1 MSGSG
6 YKAVWLSNDMKL
18 YQKSDSDNKD
28 EIYKYET
35 DGNGEFKKID
45 LSKNNSDVK
54 TTIKNEAS
62 KFLDNKYDHIV
73 VLIGA
78 GASVTDNILKK
89 DDKGIAIAG
98 VTVAKIADEVAEKLS
113 AGKYCLKGESVEV
126 LKLDDIAKK
135 INYSDDIFNDAK
147 LNDNFNLEECLSN
160 IFTYEKFINDED
172 KEKQK
177 FINTKKAILDIIV
190 KATSYN
196 YDNKLFNHAKFLN
209 ILSKRTNTESKLNL
223 VTTNYDTLIEDAA
236 ESMKWTVFDGFS
248 FSQNPQ
254 FDSTMFD
261 WNLVKEVPNVKT
273 NENIYKPNVVNLL
286 KIHGSITWERSKSGN
301 NISRKSK
308 TLIVDDPIMVFPST
322 NKYAQ
327 SYQEPYFDLFNKFQ
341 NLLHKPNTLLIT
353 TGFSFSDNHIA
364 RMIIS
369 AIQTND
375 GLSTLITDFNVEP
388 QNKNWEE
395 LTQAMDN
402 YYNVAFLKAT
412 LNGELSDYL
421 GGSMNDN

>member
-1 MSGSG
+1 MSGSD

-28 EIYKYET
+28 EIYEPE
-35 DGNGEFKKID
+35 GNGNFKTID

-54 TTIKNEAS
+54 TTIKNEVL

-78 GASVTDNILKK
+78 GASVTDNILTK
-89 DDKGIAIAG
+89 DKDKNGIAIAG
-98 VTVAKIADEVAEKLS
+98 VTVAKIAEEVAEQLRHEE
-113 AGKYCLKGESVEV
+113 YCLKGESVDV
-126 LKLDDIAKK
+126 FKLDDIAKK
-135 INYSDDIFNDAK
+135 INYSDDIFYGDK
-147 LNDNFNLEECLSN
+147 LKDNFNLEECLSN
-160 IFTYEKFINDED
+160 IFTYEEFINDED

-190 KATSYN
+190 NATSYN
-196 YDNKLFNHAKFLN
+196 YDSKLFNHAKFLN

-308 TLIVDDPIMVFPST
+308 TLIADPLMVFPST

-375 GLSTLITDFNVEP
+375 GLSTLITDFNIEP

>member
-1 MSGSG
+1 MSGSD

-98 VTVAKIADEVAEKLS
+98 VTVARIADEVAEQLS

-135 INYSDDIFNDAK
+135 INYSDDIFNDDK

-341 NLLHKPNTLLIT
+341 NLLHQPNTLLIT

-369 AIQTND
+369 AIQTNG
-375 GLSTLITDFNVEP
+375 GLSTLITDFNIES
-388 QNKNWEE
+388 QNKNWGE